1 MTKSACLLFVFEY
14 LSAFVF
20 VRLLVQFRERNVLIE
35 VDGEINFES
44 LLMRVKDEFAI
55 DEKSFILLKRYD
67 REREEY
73 VDINSAKSIQNK
85 DKMDCVL
92 VETAVPSKLEKKY

>member
-1 MTKSACLLFVFEY
+1 MP
-14 LSAFVF
+14 FVF

-44 LLMRVKDEFAI
+44 LLMKVKDEFAI

-92 VETAVPSKLEKKY
+92 VETAVPSKLEKKLF